1 MQIKSAGEI
10 FEVLDLPSAIHED
23 AKSGMYVEGL
33 QEVVVS
39 TAEATYGVFRRG
51 SENRHVGMTAMNAES
66 SRSHSVFT
74 VVVESQVCAS
84 ITSSSFESLG
94 FYF

>member
-1 MQIKSAGEI
+1 MSS
-10 FEVLDLPSAIHED
+10 LTSPSSAIHED
-23 AKSGMYVEGL
+23 AKAGMYVEGL

-51 SENRHVGMTAMNAES
+51 SENRHVGMTAMNLES

-74 VVVESQVCAS
+74 VVVESQVRIACPSHALVG
-84 ITSSSFESLG
+84 ICVLLVSLG
-94 FYF
+94 DE